1 MKKTVAITSM
11 YANPLHPGHI
21 ECLNLSKEVSDEL
34 WVIVNNDFQAE
45 LKRGVK
51 SFQDEQFRAN
61 VVSALKPVD
70 RVFSSI
76 DQDPSV
82 CKSLEALILE
92 AKSREDVGEII
103 FTKGGDRFANE
114 IPEKKICDKYGV
126 RIVDGLGLKTH
137 NSSDMISR
145 LKNKEDAEKLA
156 ETIER
161 LPKDLQEERYLEI
174 GYRPWGMYYV
184 LEDSPM
190 YKVKKIIVDPG
201 KRLSL
206 QSHNQR
212 SEHWV
217 VVSGVATVD
226 IRSPE
231 FRDTEQIRII
241 TENQSCHIP
250 PQYLHRLA
258 NHGNEPLAV
267 VEVQCGAY
275 TGEDDI
281 VRYKDDFERT
291 NVS

>member
-1 MKKTVAITSM
+1 MKTIAITSM
-11 YANPLHPGHI
+11 YANPIHPGHI
-21 ECLNLSKEVSDEL
+21 ECLNLSKELADEL
-34 WVIVNNDFQAE
+34 WVIVNNDLQAE

-51 SFQDEQFRAN
+51 SFQNEQFRAN

-70 RVFSSI
+70 RVFISI

-82 CKSLEALILE
+82 CQSLETLILE
-92 AKSREDVGEII
+92 AKSREDVEEVI
-103 FTKGGDRFANE
+103 FTKGGDRFADE
-114 IPEKKICDKYGV
+114 IPEKNICDKYGV

-145 LKNKEDAEKLA
+145 LKNKEDAQKL
-156 ETIER
+156 TER
-161 LPKDLQEERYLEI
+161 VESLPKDLQEERYLEI
-174 GYRPWGMYYV
+174 GCRPWGMYYV

-190 YKVKKIIVDPG
+190 YKVKKIIVNPG

-206 QSHNQR
+206 QSHDRRN
-212 SEHWV
+212 EHWV
-217 VVSGVATVD
+217 IVSGIATVD

-231 FRDTEQIRII
+231 FRDTEQIRIF

-250 PQYLHRLA
+250 AQHLHRLA
-258 NHGNEPLAV
+258 NYWAEPLAV

-281 VRYKDDFERT
+281 VRYEDDFERRNNT
-291 NVS
+291 F